1 MPIKTGSICFVLSLT
16 ALSVAC
22 GSADN
27 GNPSNPANMAGTAGA
42 TATAGSNTGGGF
54 SNAGTGTAGATANGG
69 NSAGTAG
76 TAAGGQNAAAGHGGS
91 GGSATLGGQGGT
103 AGSSQATAGSAN
115 GGGPASTAGLA
126 FTGSCLYADH
136 CTDEWDTSFGAAVVE
151 QLCTAQQGT
160 WSTGHCVTGAW
171 QKKCTQAVFGGVY
184 AQYLPADGIC
194 ADGFEEQL

>member
-1 MPIKTGSICFVLSLT
+1 LPIKTGSICFVLSLT

-69 NSAGTAG
+69 NSAG

>member
-69 NSAGTAG
+69 NSAG

>member
-42 TATAGSNTGGGF
+42 TATAGSNTSGGF
-54 SNAGTGTAGATANGG
+54 SSAGAGMGGVTANGG
-69 NSAGTAG
+69 NATGAAG
-76 TAAGGQNAAAGHGGS
+76 TAAG
-91 GGSATLGGQGGT
+91 ATLGGQGGT

-184 AQYLPADGIC
+184 VQYLPADGIC